1 MTDIEKVH
9 FPDEWWNKYQKYLPE
24 FVYGGIDGSVT
35 TFAIVAGS
43 VGADLDAS
51 VVLIL
56 GFANLFADGFSMSVG
71 AYLSPKPEQKNFKKH
86 EAIEY
91 WEIENLPETER
102 QEVREIYAKKGFS
115 GELLE
120 QVVNTICADKDR
132 WVDTM
137 MKEELE
143 MIEQDKTPLKIGGV
157 TFLSFL
163 LVGIIPLTVYVWDY
177 LFKFSGDT
185 FWTTCVLTSMGF
197 AFIGYLKS
205 VATQTSRWKGVVETL
220 TLGII
225 AAGVA
230 YFVGDILEKII

>member
-1 MTDIEKVH
+1 MTKVEEIYQ
-9 FPDEWWNKYQKYLPE
+9 PDEWWNQYQEYLPE

-71 AYLSPKPEQKNFKKH
+71 AYLAAKSEKQNFEKH
-86 EAIEY
+86 KAIEY
-91 WEIENLPETER
+91 WEIENMPETER
-102 QEVREIYAKKGFS
+102 QEIRDIYANKGFK
-115 GELLE
+115 GKLLE
-120 QVVNTICADKDR
+120 QVVETICADKDR

-143 MIEQDKTPLKIGGV
+143 MMEQDKTPLKIGGV
-157 TFLSFL
+157 TFLSFV
-163 LVGIIPLTVYVWDY
+163 LVGLIPLLIYVWDY

-185 FWTTCVLTSMGF
+185 FWTTCVLTSLSF
-197 AFIGYLKS
+197 AAIGWLKS
-205 VATQTSRWKGVVETL
+205 VATQTSRWTGIIETL
-220 TLGII
+220 ILGII

-230 YFVGDILEKII
+230 YFVGDILEKFI

>member
-1 MTDIEKVH
+1 MTKVEEIH
-9 FPDEWWNKYQKYLPE
+9 QPDEWWNQYQEYLPE

-71 AYLSPKPEQKNFKKH
+71 AYLAAKSEKQNFEKH
-86 EAIEY
+86 KAIEY
-91 WEIENLPETER
+91 WEIENMPETER
-102 QEVREIYAKKGFS
+102 QEIRDIYANKGFK
-115 GELLE
+115 GKLLE
-120 QVVNTICADKDR
+120 QVVETICADKDR

-143 MIEQDKTPLKIGGV
+143 MMEQDKTPLKIGGV
-157 TFLSFL
+157 TFLSFV
-163 LVGIIPLTVYVWDY
+163 LVGLIPLLIYVWDY

-185 FWTTCVLTSMGF
+185 FWTTCVLTSLSF
-197 AFIGYLKS
+197 AAIGWLKS
-205 VATQTSRWKGVVETL
+205 VATQTSRWTGIIETL
-220 TLGII
+220 ILGII

-230 YFVGDILEKII
+230 YFVGDILEKFI